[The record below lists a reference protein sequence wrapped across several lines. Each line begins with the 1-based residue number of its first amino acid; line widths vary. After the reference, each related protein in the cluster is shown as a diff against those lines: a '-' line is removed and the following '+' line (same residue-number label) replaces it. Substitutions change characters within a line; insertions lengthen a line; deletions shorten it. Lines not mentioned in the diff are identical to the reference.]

1 MRGFYIFHMRV
12 PVLKGKQVLLRP
24 LRISDAPAFCAWFK
38 NSEVTRFLLRHENPP
53 PLREER
59 EYLRN
64 QQRRADHA
72 QWGIVVDDVLIGT
85 VGLDR
90 IDSEHRRAVYG
101 IFIGNP
107 RYWGQGLGTEAGRLA
122 VGWAFRKL
130 RLHRIEL
137 RVFAYN
143 IRGIKSYQKIGFHP
157 EGRLRDYIY
166 RDGVYHDEIMMGI
179 LRKEFLVK

>member
-53 PLREER
+53 PLRE
-59 EYLRN
+59 
-64 QQRRADHA
+64 
-72 QWGIVVDDVLIGT
+72 
-85 VGLDR
+85 
-90 IDSEHRRAVYG
+90 YG

-179 LRKEFLVK
+179 LRKEFLVKRS